1 MKWIVRCMALCLM
14 LFSLSGCLYP
24 EERLKQNQIPYEDQ
38 VAAVQSAVNQYRE
51 STGGLLPI
59 KTRDMKTP
67 IYQKYPIDFNKL
79 IPRYMQEPPGNAY
92 ESGGIFQYVIVDAEN
107 NPTVKLLDLRSAEKV
122 RELKLRLKMY
132 QDQHK
137 YPPFKKMIAKGV
149 FTLDYKKLGYKEPP
163 HAVSPFS
170 GNNLPFVIDYNGEI
184 YIDYRIDLYNALRK
198 EKHHY
203 RPGDDIRDI
212 LVKHSLFVPA
222 YSLPYTI
229 DPKTNEPI
237 FLTN

>member
-51 STGGLLPI
+51 ATGGLLPI

-107 NPTVKLLDLRSAEKV
+107 NPTVKLLDLRSAEQI
-122 RELKLRLKMY
+122 RELKLRLKMC
-132 QDQHK
+132 
-137 YPPFKKMIAKGV
+137 G
-149 FTLDYKKLGYKEPP
+149 
-163 HAVSPFS
+163 
-170 GNNLPFVIDYNGEI
+170 
-184 YIDYRIDLYNALRK
+184 
-198 EKHHY
+198 
-203 RPGDDIRDI
+203 I
-212 LVKHSLFVPA
+212 L
-222 YSLPYTI
+222 
-229 DPKTNEPI
+229 
-237 FLTN
+237 